1 VDEIFMSWWFARYVS
16 RVAEAGKTEYPIPM
30 FVNAWA
36 PGFPRGNQRANGQ
49 VGSPMPDT
57 IDVWRA
63 AAPEI
68 DILAPDIYDYDYAS
82 MCAAYNRGGNP
93 LFIPETR
100 GLPPNALGARVLYAF
115 GRHDAIGFSPM
126 GIERPAVPDIELT
139 SAYDVIAQLAPLISE
154 HQGNGTMSAVLLG
167 SKDQP
172 QKVKVGN
179 HTLEVSFLRPRALP
193 GSPQPQE
200 PFPNAAAIFIA
211 TGPDEFYAAG
221 TGVTVT
227 FTPNTP
233 GPPLAGLATVEE
245 GVFVNGRW
253 VPGRRLAGDDTGSH
267 SLVLPRLY
275 EPADRPALFG
285 PSQKGIHRV
294 TLYRYR

>member
-1 VDEIFMSWWFARYVS
+1 
-16 RVAEAGKTEYPIPM
+16 
-30 FVNAWA
+30 
-36 PGFPRGNQRANGQ
+36 
-49 VGSPMPDT
+49 MPDA
-57 IDVWRA
+57 IDIWRA

-68 DILAPDIYDYDYAS
+68 DMLAPDIYDYDYAS
-82 MCAAYNRGGNP
+82 MCAAYNRSGNP

-179 HTLEVSFLRPRALP
+179 YTLEVSFLRPRVLP
-193 GSPQPQE
+193 GSPQP
-200 PFPNAAAIFIA
+200 
-211 TGPDEFYAAG
+211 AG
-221 TGVTVT
+221 TLSQRGGNLHRDRARRVLRRGYRSNRHLYSEHAGSTAGRT
-227 FTPNTP
+227 SHRGGGCFCER
-233 GPPLAGLATVEE
+233 PLGSGAPA
-245 GVFVNGRW
+245 
-253 VPGRRLAGDDTGSH
+253 GRR
-267 SLVLPRLY
+267 
-275 EPADRPALFG
+275 
-285 PSQKGIHRV
+285 
-294 TLYRYR
+294 RYRLAQPGAAETL